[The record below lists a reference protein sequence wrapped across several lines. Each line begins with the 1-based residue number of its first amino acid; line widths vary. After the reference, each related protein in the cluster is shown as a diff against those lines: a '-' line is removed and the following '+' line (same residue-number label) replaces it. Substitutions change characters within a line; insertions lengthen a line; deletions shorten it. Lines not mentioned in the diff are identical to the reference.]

1 MEVVIKKKRTRGK
14 KIFIW
19 CSGIILL
26 LVICTAIFLNI
37 YTLSSVPKID
47 GTIKLEDLQHAVQ
60 VKRDSKGVPHI
71 KAENAHDLYFS
82 QGYVQA
88 QDRLFQ
94 MDLSRRQASGM
105 LSEVV
110 GEAAVDRDKLFRTLG
125 LRRAAE
131 ASVSQYEGDAKY
143 ALQSFADGVHAFIR
157 EAKEEKK
164 LPVEFT
170 ILGPL
175 LIR

>member
-1 MEVVIKKKRTRGK
+1 M
-14 KIFIW
+14 
-19 CSGIILL
+19 
-26 LVICTAIFLNI
+26 LVISAAIFEHI
-37 YTLSSVPKID
+37 YAEIYAKID
-47 GTIKLEDLQHAVQ
+47 GTIKLEDLQHAVT

-71 KAENAHDLYFS
+71 KSENAHDLYFS

-131 ASVSQYEGDAKY
+131 ASVSQYNGEAKY
-143 ALQSFADGVHAFIR
+143 ALQSFADGVNALYVR
-157 EAKEEKK
+157 RKRKRNYQ
-164 LPVEFT
+164 LS
-170 ILGPL
+170 L
-175 LIR
+175 LY

>member
-1 MEVVIKKKRTRGK
+1 M
-14 KIFIW
+14 
-19 CSGIILL
+19 
-26 LVICTAIFLNI
+26 
-37 YTLSSVPKID
+37 PKID
-47 GTIKLEDLQHAVQ
+47 GTIKLEDLQRAVT

-110 GEAAVDRDKLFRTLG
+110 GKQLSIEISCFERSVYGEQPKRLLVNMMG
-125 LRRAAE
+125 RRKMLC
-131 ASVSQYEGDAKY
+131 SH
-143 ALQSFADGVHAFIR
+143 LQMG
-157 EAKEEKK
+157 
-164 LPVEFT
+164 
-170 ILGPL
+170 
-175 LIR
+175 

>member
-1 MEVVIKKKRTRGK
+1 MEVVIKKKRKRGK
-14 KIFIW
+14 RIFIW
-19 CSGIILL
+19 ASSIVLL
-26 LVICTAIFLNI
+26 LVISAAIFLNI
-37 YTLSSVPKID
+37 YTLKSMPKID
-47 GTIKLEDLQHAVQ
+47 GTIKLEDLQQAVT

-71 KAENAHDLYFS
+71 KSENAHDLYFS

-131 ASVSQYEGDAKY
+131 ASVSQYDGEAKY
-143 ALQSFADGVHAFIR
+143 ALQSFADGVNAFIR
-157 EAKEEKK
+157 EAKEEKNYQ
-164 LPVEFT
+164 LS
-170 ILGPL
+170 L
-175 LIR
+175 LY